1 MTETE
6 RPTAEVASAKQPTAD
21 LLLEIGVEELPARF
35 CAPAL
40 QQLAEHAATR
50 LREAR
55 LAHGVVETLG
65 TPRRLALLARGLTL
79 SQEPR
84 ETVNRGP
91 ATRVAF
97 DAEGRPTRAA
107 EGFARGQGIAVAELR
122 RETAENGQ
130 EYVVAARH
138 EAGQEAMALLPAILH
153 DLVLGLEFPTSM
165 RWGSGSIRYAR
176 PIRWLLGLLG
186 DQPVPF
192 AVGDVASGTGT
203 YGHRTLAAPGL
214 HPVPSAGAYVETCAS
229 VGVSVDPARRRA
241 TIWGQVQA
249 VATEVG
255 GRVPPDEELLD
266 EVTWLVEQPLAFAGS
281 FDADFLAVP
290 APVLVTSMR
299 ENQRYFPVYAQGADG
314 DTDGNDTLLPAFI
327 AVSNNARA
335 SLDNV
340 RHGNEK
346 VLRARLSDA
355 RFFWDEDRRR
365 PLSARLDD
373 LKDVTFHA
381 GLGSQ
386 YDRTRRIEWLSRVVA
401 ASLGYDAAT
410 EESTGETARLSKCD
424 LVTAMVGEFPSLQ
437 GVMGRAYALAD
448 GHDPLVA
455 DGILEHYLPRYAGDT
470 LPTSATGV
478 AVGLA
483 DRLDTLMGFFGLGL
497 VPTGSADPF
506 ALRRAA
512 LGFVTIVVD
521 GGLRVSLRTLIDA
534 ARAGYTGVGTDGE
547 TGGAAPPPS
556 AMEEAVPAL
565 LEFLHARLDG
575 LLRERGRRYD
585 VVDAVLAADDDDP
598 ADASVRA
605 MALQHSL
612 DRPAF
617 AAVAAAFKRIA
628 NIVRKVRA
636 EGAVAPALDAATS
649 DDDMSPAPSAPPAER
664 TLWEAF
670 ERVRPDAE
678 ASLSEGRYEDFYDVV
693 TVLKDPVDTFFD
705 AVLVMDPDP
714 DVRRA
719 RLALLGRIADLL
731 TRPADLT
738 KVVSG

>member
-1 MTETE
+1 MMTETTL
-6 RPTAEVASAKQPTAD
+6 PTAELVSAGRPAAD
-21 LLLEIGVEELPARF
+21 LLLEIGVEELPARAG
-35 CAPAL
+35 APAL
-40 QQLAEHAATR
+40 AQLADHAAER

-55 LAHGVVETLG
+55 LTHGVIETLG
-65 TPRRLALLARGLTL
+65 TPRRLAVLVRGLAL
-79 SQEPR
+79 AQAPR
-84 ETVNRGP
+84 ETVSRGP

-97 DAEGRPTRAA
+97 DDEGRPTRAA
-107 EGFARGQGIAVAELR
+107 EGFARGQGVAVSELR

-130 EYVVAARH
+130 EYVVVRRH
-138 EAGQEAMALLPAILH
+138 EAGQEAMALLPEILQG
-153 DLVLGLEFPTSM
+153 LVLGLEFPTSM

-176 PIRWLLGLLG
+176 PIRWLLSLLG
-186 DQPVPF
+186 DRHVPV
-192 AVGDVASGTGT
+192 AVGDVVSGTET

-229 VGVSVDPARRRA
+229 VGVTVDPALRRA
-241 TIWGQVQA
+241 TIWRQVQA

-255 GRVPPDEELLD
+255 GRVSPDDELLD
-266 EVTWLVEQPLAFAGS
+266 EVTWLVERPLAFAGG
-281 FDADFLAVP
+281 FDRGFLAVP

-299 ENQRYFPVYAQGADG
+299 ENQRYFPVYAHRRHESDEE
-314 DTDGNDTLLPAFI
+314 LLPAFI
-327 AVSNNARA
+327 AVSNNARP

-365 PLSARLDD
+365 PLGARLDD
-373 LKDVTFHA
+373 LAAVTFHA

-410 EESTGETARLSKCD
+410 EEATGETARLCKCD
-424 LVTAMVGEFPSLQ
+424 LVTAMVGEFPTLQ

-455 DGILEHYLPRYAGDT
+455 DGISKHYLPRYAGDA
-470 LPTSATGV
+470 LPTGPAGV

-483 DRLDTLMGFFGLGL
+483 DRLDTLTGFFGLGL

-506 ALRRAA
+506 ALRRSA

-521 GGLRVSLRTLIDA
+521 KGLRVSLRTLIDA
-534 ARAGYTGVGTDGE
+534 ARAGYAGVGTDGK
-547 TGGAAPPPS
+547 TAGRAPSPS
-556 AMEEAVPAL
+556 TMEEVVPAL
-565 LEFLHARLDG
+565 LEFFRARLDS

-585 VVDAVLAADDDDP
+585 VVDAVLSADDDDP
-598 ADASVRA
+598 ADASDRA
-605 MALQHSL
+605 TALQRSL
-612 DRPAF
+612 DRPTF

-628 NIVRKVRA
+628 NIARKARA
-636 EGAVAPALDAATS
+636 EGDVAGALDEVSA
-649 DDDMSPAPSAPPAER
+649 DNIRFAPEAPPAER
-664 TLWEAF
+664 ALWEAF

-678 ASLSEGRYEDFYDVV
+678 AALAEGRYEDFYDVV
-693 TVLKDPVDTFFD
+693 TVLREPVDTFFD
-705 AVLVMDPDP
+705 AVLVMDPDL

-738 KVVSG
+738 KVVSN

>member
-1 MTETE
+1 MAETDQL
-6 RPTAEVASAKQPTAD
+6 AAD

-40 QQLAEHAATR
+40 QQLTDHARTR

-55 LAHGVVETLG
+55 LTHGGVETLG
-65 TPRRLALLARGLTL
+65 TPRRLALLVRGLAL
-79 SQEPR
+79 AQEPR
-84 ETVNRGP
+84 ETVSRGP

-107 EGFARGQGIAVAELR
+107 EGFARGQGIAVSELR

-130 EYVVAARH
+130 EYVVARRH
-138 EAGQEAMALLPAILH
+138 EAGQEAAALLPEILR
-153 DLVLGLEFPTSM
+153 DLALGLEFPTSM

-176 PIRWLLGLLG
+176 PIRWLLSLLG
-186 DQPVPF
+186 ERPVPF

-214 HPVPSAGAYVETCAS
+214 HPVPSAGAYVETCVS
-229 VGVSVDPARRRA
+229 VGVTVDPALRRA
-241 TIWGQVQA
+241 TIWRQVQA

-266 EVTWLVEQPLAFAGS
+266 EVTWLVEQPLAFVGS

-299 ENQRYFPVYAQGADG
+299 ENQRYFPVYAHGAGG
-314 DTDGNDTLLPAFI
+314 DTDRDGALLPAFI
-327 AVSNNARA
+327 AVSNTARA

-373 LKDVTFHA
+373 LAAVTFHA

-401 ASLGYDAAT
+401 ASLGYDGAT
-410 EESTGETARLSKCD
+410 EDATGEAARLCKCD
-424 LVTAMVGEFPSLQ
+424 LVTAMVGEFPTLQ

-455 DGILEHYLPRYAGDT
+455 DGIREHYLPRYAGDA
-470 LPTSATGV
+470 LPASPVGV

-483 DRLDTLMGFFGLGL
+483 DRLDTLMGFFALGL

-506 ALRRAA
+506 ALRRTA
-512 LGFVTIVVD
+512 LGFTTIVVD
-521 GGLRVSLRTLIDA
+521 GGLRLSLRTLIDA
-534 ARAGYTGVGTDGE
+534 ARAGYAGVGRDGE
-547 TGGAAPPPS
+547 TGAAPSPS
-556 AMEEAVPAL
+556 VMEEAVPAL
-565 LEFLHARLDG
+565 LEFLRARLDG

-605 MALQHSL
+605 AALQHSL

-628 NIVRKVRA
+628 NIARKAQA
-636 EGAVAPALDAATS
+636 EGDVAPTLDAAIGG
-649 DDDMSPAPSAPPAER
+649 DMRPAPSAPPAEQS
-664 TLWEAF
+664 LWEAF
-670 ERVRPDAE
+670 EAVRPDAE
-678 ASLSEGRYEDFYDVV
+678 AALAEGRYEDFYDVV

-714 DVRRA
+714 DIRRA

-738 KVVSG
+738 RVVSS

>member
-40 QQLAEHAATR
+40 QQLADHAAAR
-50 LREAR
+50 LRAAR
-55 LAHGVVETLG
+55 LPHGVVETLG
-65 TPRRLALLARGLTL
+65 TPRRLAVLVRGLAL
-79 SQEPR
+79 AQEPR
-84 ETVNRGP
+84 ETVSRGP

-107 EGFARGQGIAVAELR
+107 EGFARGQGIAVSELR

-130 EYVVAARH
+130 EYVVARRH
-138 EAGQEAMALLPAILH
+138 EAGQEAMVLLPAILH
-153 DLVLGLEFPTSM
+153 DLVLSLEFPTSM

-176 PIRWLLGLLG
+176 PIRWLLSLLG

-192 AVGDVASGTGT
+192 AVGPVASGTGT

-214 HPVPSAGAYVETCAS
+214 HPVPSARDYADTLARLEV
-229 VGVSVDPARRRA
+229 VVDPTQRRA
-241 TIWGQVQA
+241 RIWRQVQA
-249 VATEVG
+249 AAHEVG
-255 GRVPPDEELLD
+255 GRVFADEELLD
-266 EVTWLVEQPLAFAGS
+266 EVTWLVERPLAFAGG

-299 ENQRYFPVYAQGADG
+299 ENQRYFPVYVNRRHEG
-314 DTDGNDTLLPAFI
+314 DEALLPAFV
-327 AVSNNARA
+327 AVSNNARP

-373 LKDVTFHA
+373 LTAVTFHA

-401 ASLGYDAAT
+401 ASLGYDAAA
-410 EESTGETARLSKCD
+410 EEATGEAARLCKCD
-424 LVTAMVGEFPSLQ
+424 LITAMVGEFPTLQ

-455 DGILEHYLPRYAGDT
+455 DGILEHYLPRYPGDA
-470 LPTSATGV
+470 LPTSTTGV

-512 LGFVTIVVD
+512 LGFATIVVD

-534 ARAGYTGVGTDGE
+534 ARAGYAGVGTDGE
-547 TGGAAPPPS
+547 AGGAAPLTS

-565 LEFLHARLDG
+565 LEFLRARLEG

-598 ADASVRA
+598 AGAADRA
-605 MALQHSL
+605 TALQHSL

-628 NIVRKVRA
+628 NIARKAQADGAA
-636 EGAVAPALDAATS
+636 EPPLDETPG
-649 DDDMSPAPSAPPAER
+649 DDMLPAPTAPPAER
-664 TLWEAF
+664 ALWEAF
-670 ERVRPDAE
+670 ERVRPAAE
-678 ASLSEGRYEDFYDVV
+678 AALAEGRYEDFYDVV

>member
-1 MTETE
+1 MAETD
-6 RPTAEVASAKQPTAD
+6 RPSAD

-35 CAPAL
+35 CVPAL
-40 QQLAEHAATR
+40 VQLADHARAR

-55 LAHGVVETLG
+55 LTHGGVETLG
-65 TPRRLALLARGLTL
+65 TPRRLALLVRGLAL
-79 SQEPR
+79 AQEPR
-84 ETVNRGP
+84 ETVSRGP

-107 EGFARGQGIAVAELR
+107 EGFARGQGIAVSELS

-130 EYVVAARH
+130 EYVVARRH

-176 PIRWLLGLLG
+176 PIRWLLSLLSER
-186 DQPVPF
+186 PVPF

-214 HPVPSAGAYVETCAS
+214 HPVPSARDYADTLAGLEV
-229 VGVSVDPARRRA
+229 VVDPARRRA
-241 TIWGQVQA
+241 TIWRQVQA

-266 EVTWLVEQPLAFAGS
+266 EVTWLVERPLAFAGG
-281 FDADFLAVP
+281 FDAGFLAIP

-299 ENQRYFPVYAQGADG
+299 ENQRYFPVYAHKDGG
-314 DTDGNDTLLPAFI
+314 DTDGDGALLPAFV
-327 AVSNNARA
+327 AVSNNARL

-355 RFFWDEDRRR
+355 RFFWDEDQRR

-424 LVTAMVGEFPSLQ
+424 LVTAMVGEFPTLQ

-455 DGILEHYLPRYAGDT
+455 DGILEHYLPRYPGDT

-483 DRLDTLMGFFGLGL
+483 DRLDTLTGFFGLGL

-521 GGLRVSLRTLIDA
+521 GGLRMSLRTLIDT
-534 ARAGYTGVGTDGE
+534 ARAGYAHVGTDGE
-547 TGGAAPPPS
+547 TGGAAPPSS
-556 AMEEAVPAL
+556 AMEEAVAAL
-565 LEFLHARLDG
+565 LEFLRARLDG
-575 LLRERGRRYD
+575 LLRERRRRYD

-598 ADASVRA
+598 ADAAVRA
-605 MALQHSL
+605 TALQHSL

-628 NIVRKVRA
+628 NIARKA
-636 EGAVAPALDAATS
+636 QADGDADPALDEAL
-649 DDDMSPAPSAPPAER
+649 DDDTGPASSAPPAER
-664 TLWEAF
+664 ALWEAF

-678 ASLSEGRYEDFYDVV
+678 AALAEGRYEDFYDVV